1 MNYNE
6 AINYIGK
13 IPKFCYPLGNE
24 QLTGLLSLMGNP
36 EKKLRFIHIVGTNGK
51 GSAAAMLGEILK
63 RAGYRTGVFTSPYI
77 RRFNE
82 RIAANGAPIAD
93 GELADEVGY
102 AAELCEKNGIS
113 VSRCIITK
121 KSGAMLLCLRPE
133 WAAGWTQRM

>member
-1 MNYNE
+1 MNCNE
-6 AINYIGK
+6 VIDYIGK

-102 AAELCEKNGIS
+102 AAELCEKKRNIG
-113 VSRCIITK
+113 VAVCVYTRLRAALLRKNRVRCCC
-121 KSGAMLLCLRPE
+121 A
-133 WAAGWTQRM
+133 